1 LQTSCDDAGVRPSI
15 TSRLAAW
22 WRRSNVVVAGSLVG
36 AGVALYSTRAA
47 WGRRPP
53 AGEDV
58 MAHLVRLDFG
68 IAELVAHGRLDGW
81 FPRFYLGYQ
90 EFLFNGPGLAWA
102 AAVMRAVTLGSLSNA
117 GALKAV
123 GIASVVALPAA
134 VAFAARGLGLG
145 RRAAGIAAVLALL
158 ASNVFGLGLQG
169 LYVVGLVPHQL
180 GAVWFFLALG
190 ALLRIPA
197 DERARWVLLAGV
209 SLAALAV
216 THLISL
222 MTLAVVVLLCV
233 PGAVRRAPGWA
244 AARRLALAG
253 CVAAG
258 LAAWWLVPLIARRDL
273 RGLVATWATPPFGT
287 RTDEVLDGRILFRPY
302 TAVVVL
308 TAWAYALYRVRHR
321 QPFALT
327 LVLVPPAYLVLAHWT
342 ASRWPG
348 NEAAVQL
355 ANRGLGYAGVLAVLP
370 LAAALA
376 AGTRWLASRPALALR
391 PAIVD
396 VATLVLAG
404 VLVLSR
410 LGPDRAVVG
419 ELPEPVP
426 AMRQAASELARRVPD
441 GRRFATAR
449 EYPDEIGRAGVIH
462 PDTWLARVS
471 GRNSLNGFNLESSST
486 PEAALEP
493 DEIRAQPPE
502 QSADAL
508 ARLGVTHVVTTG
520 DGLAATLA
528 GSSRFRQV
536 WSATPV
542 TILAVLPRPG
552 RPRPASLLAT
562 TGPASARVA
571 SASAERVQ
579 IEVTAPAATSATVAI
594 AWSPRWHGSVD
605 GEAVD
610 LGRTGDGLIEIRLP
624 AGRSTL
630 ELTYGPDVWDRVG
643 TAGTILT
650 LVALAGWGLRAR
662 RGRSRSQ
669 STSRSF
675 SRIT

>member
-1 LQTSCDDAGVRPSI
+1 
-15 TSRLAAW
+15 
-22 WRRSNVVVAGSLVG
+22 
-36 AGVALYSTRAA
+36 
-47 WGRRPP
+47 
-53 AGEDV
+53 
-58 MAHLVRLDFG
+58 
-68 IAELVAHGRLDGW
+68 
-81 FPRFYLGYQ
+81 
-90 EFLFNGPGLAWA
+90 
-102 AAVMRAVTLGSLSNA
+102 
-117 GALKAV
+117 
-123 GIASVVALPAA
+123 
-134 VAFAARGLGLG
+134 
-145 RRAAGIAAVLALL
+145 
-158 ASNVFGLGLQG
+158 
-169 LYVVGLVPHQL
+169 
-180 GAVWFFLALG
+180 
-190 ALLRIPA
+190 
-197 DERARWVLLAGV
+197 
-209 SLAALAV
+209 
-216 THLISL
+216 
-222 MTLAVVVLLCV
+222 
-233 PGAVRRAPGWA
+233 
-244 AARRLALAG
+244 
-253 CVAAG
+253 
-258 LAAWWLVPLIARRDL
+258 
-273 RGLVATWATPPFGT
+273 
-287 RTDEVLDGRILFRPY
+287 
-302 TAVVVL
+302 
-308 TAWAYALYRVRHR
+308 
-321 QPFALT
+321 
-327 LVLVPPAYLVLAHWT
+327 
-342 ASRWPG
+342 
-348 NEAAVQL
+348 
-355 ANRGLGYAGVLAVLP
+355 
-370 LAAALA
+370 
-376 AGTRWLASRPALALR
+376 
-391 PAIVD
+391 
-396 VATLVLAG
+396 
-404 VLVLSR
+404 
-410 LGPDRAVVG
+410 VVG

-493 DEIRAQPPE
+493 DEIRAQPPG

-520 DGLAATLA
+520 DGLAATLV
-528 GSSRFRQV
+528 GSSRFRRV

-605 GEAVD
+605 GDAVD